1 MMYNTRVG
9 IYRYCMHRVRFE
21 IRSRA
26 ALMTLS
32 IIICYIIYSAVAVA
46 AEEYHFEWSTRVKY
60 KNALVSEE
68 NPFFTAYKIP

>member
-1 MMYNTRVG
+1 MYNTRVG

-32 IIICYIIYSAVAVA
+32 IIIFYIRGGDGGGGGIP
-46 AEEYHFEWSTRVKY
+46 F
-60 KNALVSEE
+60 LVVYTGEV
-68 NPFFTAYKIP
+68 